1 MEISRGLPL
10 GDQISL
16 PETPVGFPSELLN
29 RRPDI
34 IEAERKLH
42 AQTLRIGVAESLK
55 YPSLTLTSNMGAEL
69 INPSLFFAD
78 LGAQLLGPIFNGK
91 RIVKGIEV
99 EKARTE
105 QLLNN
110 YQNTFLIALQ
120 EVEDAMIAEET
131 YKREYQLRKEQM
143 EMAKKA
149 AHLSWVRYDGGLT
162 SYLEVLSLQ
171 SSQFNAELKASEALK
186 LRLISIV
193 NLYEALGGGWI
204 PGQEIKTSNN

>member
-1 MEISRGLPL
+1 
-10 GDQISL
+10 
-16 PETPVGFPSELLN
+16 
-29 RRPDI
+29 
-34 IEAERKLH
+34 
-42 AQTLRIGVAESLK
+42 
-55 YPSLTLTSNMGAEL
+55 MGAEL
-69 INPSLFFAD
+69 INPSVFFAD

-91 RIVKGIEV
+91 KIEKGIEV

-110 YQNTFLIALQ
+110 YQNTFLTALQ

-149 AHLSWVRYDGGLT
+149 AHLSWVRYDSGMT

-171 SSQFNAELKASEALK
+171 TSQFNAELKASEALK
-186 LRLISIV
+186 LRLTSIV
-193 NLYEALGGGWI
+193 NLYEALGGGWLPDQKI
-204 PGQEIKTSNN
+204 EISNN